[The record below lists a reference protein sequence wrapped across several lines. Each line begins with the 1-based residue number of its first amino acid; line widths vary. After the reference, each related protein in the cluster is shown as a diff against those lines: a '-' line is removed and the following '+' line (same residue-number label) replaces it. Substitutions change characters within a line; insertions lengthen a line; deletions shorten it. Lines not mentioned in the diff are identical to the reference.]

1 MSRAEA
7 VTALAVRLLPSC
19 GSVERAWAAAVALCG
34 FYLRGEGSAAQVVWS
49 PGADAEDWRRVV
61 TQALSQTLAGE
72 PVASVRCPVLTDEQT
87 AWLLEHHPMTVAATE
102 ALALAT
108 RKRGQRSMSGTVD
121 RVARLARVIMT
132 ASEALPIAP
141 ATRWTVAILLAAW
154 WLDKRDI
161 GATFALK
168 TAGLDLAPA
177 SLLFEQSSV
186 AVICA
191 TAMLELDESEP
202 SETTRRVVE
211 FAQSGDVQA
220 LTRLYD
226 SPWFGRA
233 VSIVAE
239 VYPLPSQPQ
248 NDRWLAALLIRGY
261 SKDEALRLLAG
272 PATEGGHVND

>member
-19 GSVERAWAAAVALCG
+19 GSVERAWAAAVALLG
-34 FYLRGEGSAAQVVWS
+34 WYLRSEGSAAQSVWS
-49 PGADAEDWRRVV
+49 PGGDTEEWRRVV
-61 TQALSQTLAGE
+61 TQVLSGE

-87 AWLLEHHPMTVAATE
+87 AWILEHYPMTVAATE

-108 RKRGQRSMSGTVD
+108 RKRGQRTMSGTVD

-141 ATRWTVAILLAAW
+141 ATRWTVAVLLSAW

>member
-1 MSRAEA
+1 
-7 VTALAVRLLPSC
+7 
-19 GSVERAWAAAVALCG
+19 
-34 FYLRGEGSAAQVVWS
+34 
-49 PGADAEDWRRVV
+49 
-61 TQALSQTLAGE
+61 
-72 PVASVRCPVLTDEQT
+72 
-87 AWLLEHHPMTVAATE
+87 MTVAATE
-102 ALALAT
+102 ALELAT

-191 TAMLELDESEP
+191 TAMLELDEFEP

>member
-19 GSVERAWAAAVALCG
+19 GSVERAWAAAVALLG
-34 FYLRGEGSAAQVVWS
+34 WYLRSEGSAAQSVWS
-49 PGADAEDWRRVV
+49 PGGDTEEWRRVV
-61 TQALSQTLAGE
+61 TQVLSGE
-72 PVASVRCPVLTDEQT
+72 PVASVRGLALTDEQT

-141 ATRWTVAILLAAW
+141 ATRWTVAVLLSAW

>member
-7 VTALAVRLLPSC
+7 VTALVVRLLPSC

-34 FYLRGEGSAAQVVWS
+34 FYLRGEESAAQSVWS
-49 PGADAEDWRRVV
+49 LGGDTEEWRRVV
-61 TQALSQTLAGE
+61 AQALAGE
-72 PVASVRCPVLTDEQT
+72 PVAAVRCPALTDEQT
-87 AWLLEHHPMTVAATE
+87 AWLLEHHPMTVSATE

-191 TAMLELDESEP
+191 TAMLELNESEP

-226 SPWFGRA
+226 SSWFGRA

>member
-7 VTALAVRLLPSC
+7 VTALAVSLLPSC
-19 GSVERAWAAAVALCG
+19 GSVERAWAAAVALLG
-34 FYLRGEGSAAQVVWS
+34 WYLRSEGSAAQSVWS
-49 PGADAEDWRRVV
+49 PGGDTEEWRRVV
-61 TQALSQTLAGE
+61 AQTIAGE
-72 PVASVRCPVLTDEQT
+72 PVAAVRCPVLTDEQT

-108 RKRGQRSMSGTVD
+108 RKRGQRTMSGTVD

>member
-1 MSRAEA
+1 M
-7 VTALAVRLLPSC
+7 LAVRLLPSC
-19 GSVERAWAAAVALCG
+19 ESVERAWAAAVALLG
-34 FYLRGEGSAAQVVWS
+34 WYLRSEGSAAQIVWS

-61 TQALSQTLAGE
+61 AQALASE
-72 PVASVRCPVLTDEQT
+72 PIAAVRCPVLTDEQT

-102 ALALAT
+102 ALALAM
-108 RKRGQRSMSGTVD
+108 RKRGQRTMSGTVD

-141 ATRWTVAILLAAW
+141 ATRWTVAVLLAAW

-211 FAQSGDVQA
+211 FAQSGEVQS

-226 SPWFGRA
+226 TPWFGRA

-248 NDRWLAALLIRGY
+248 NDRWLAALMVRGY

>member
-34 FYLRGEGSAAQVVWS
+34 FYLRGEESAAQSVWS
-49 PGADAEDWRRVV
+49 LGGDTEEWRRVV
-61 TQALSQTLAGE
+61 AQALAGE
-72 PVASVRCPVLTDEQT
+72 PVAAVRCPALTDEQT
-87 AWLLEHHPMTVAATE
+87 AWLLEHHPMTVSATE

-141 ATRWTVAILLAAW
+141 ATRWTVAVLLSAW

-191 TAMLELDESEP
+191 TAMLEQGESEP

-226 SPWFGRA
+226 SSWFGRA

>member
-1 MSRAEA
+1 
-7 VTALAVRLLPSC
+7 
-19 GSVERAWAAAVALCG
+19 
-34 FYLRGEGSAAQVVWS
+34 
-49 PGADAEDWRRVV
+49 
-61 TQALSQTLAGE
+61 
-72 PVASVRCPVLTDEQT
+72 
-87 AWLLEHHPMTVAATE
+87 
-102 ALALAT
+102 
-108 RKRGQRSMSGTVD
+108 MSGTVD

-141 ATRWTVAILLAAW
+141 ATRWTVAVLLSAW

-191 TAMLELDESEP
+191 TAMLEQGESEP

-211 FAQSGDVQA
+211 FAQSGEVQA

-272 PATEGGHVND
+272 PATESGHVND

>member
-7 VTALAVRLLPSC
+7 VTALAVSLLPSC
-19 GSVERAWAAAVALCG
+19 GSVERAWAAAVALLG
-34 FYLRGEGSAAQVVWS
+34 WYLRSEGSAAQSVWS
-49 PGADAEDWRRVV
+49 PGGDTEEWRRVV
-61 TQALSQTLAGE
+61 TQVLSGE

-87 AWLLEHHPMTVAATE
+87 AWILEHYPMTVAATE
-102 ALALAT
+102 ALELAT

>member
-34 FYLRGEGSAAQVVWS
+34 FYLRGEESAAQSVWS
-49 PGADAEDWRRVV
+49 LGGDTEEWRRVV
-61 TQALSQTLAGE
+61 AQALAGE
-72 PVASVRCPVLTDEQT
+72 PVAAVRCPALTDEQT
-87 AWLLEHHPMTVAATE
+87 AWLLEHHPMTVSATE

-191 TAMLELDESEP
+191 TAMLELNESEP

-226 SPWFGRA
+226 SSWFGRA